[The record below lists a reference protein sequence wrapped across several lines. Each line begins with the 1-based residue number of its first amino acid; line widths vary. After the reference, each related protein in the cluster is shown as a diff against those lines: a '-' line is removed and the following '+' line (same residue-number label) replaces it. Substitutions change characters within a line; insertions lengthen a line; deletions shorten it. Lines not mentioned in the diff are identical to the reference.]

1 MERPLS
7 VYFALM
13 RLAPLIA
20 LTIGL
25 LLPASSALT
34 QDAPGGI
41 NPSFPPPKNV
51 LELFT
56 SQGCDTCPPADQ
68 VLAKFAAR
76 PDIIAISLPVDIWDY
91 LGWKDTLAS
100 DKNSER
106 QKAYAKARGDGA
118 IYTPQVVVNGMIG
131 VNGSDPAA
139 IEEAIKVTDEA
150 LKNGRVPIRF
160 WHERNSIKIEAGD
173 APPGFQYK
181 EATIWFAV
189 VQKVAQVPVK
199 RGDNEGKT
207 LTYTNI
213 VREMLPVGSW
223 NGKAMSLQLARTAVM
238 RPETEAAILLLQEGK
253 AGPII
258 GAAWTGLW

>member
-1 MERPLS
+1 
-7 VYFALM
+7 M
-13 RLAPLIA
+13 RLVPILALILA
-20 LTIGL
+20 LFV
-25 LLPASSALT
+25 PAGVRSE
-34 QDAPGGI
+34 DAAGGI
-41 NPSFPPPKNV
+41 NPSFPPYKDV

-68 VLAKFAAR
+68 VLASFAEN
-76 PDIIAISLPVDIWDY
+76 PDVIAITLPVDIWDY

-106 QKAYAKARGDGA
+106 QRAYAKARGDGA

-131 VNGSDPAA
+131 VNGSDASA
-139 IEEAIKVTDEA
+139 ISEAMKTTNSV
-150 LKNGRVPIRF
+150 LKDVRVPIRF

-173 APPGFQYK
+173 APAGLKYK

-189 VQKVAQVPVK
+189 VQKRAEVPIE
-199 RGDNEGKT
+199 RGDNKGKT

-223 NGKAMSLQLARTAVM
+223 NGKALSLQLARTAVM
-238 RPETEAAILLLQEGK
+238 RPETEAAIILLQEGK
-253 AGPII
+253 AGPIV

>member
-1 MERPLS
+1 M
-7 VYFALM
+7 YFARM
-13 RLAPLIA
+13 RLAPFVA
-20 LTIGL
+20 LTL
-25 LLPASSALT
+25 ALFLPASGALT
-34 QDAPGGI
+34 QDAPGI
-41 NPSFPPPKNV
+41 NPSFGPPKDV

-68 VLAKFAAR
+68 VLAKFADR
-76 PDIIAISLPVDIWDY
+76 PNIIAITLPVDIWDY

-106 QKAYAKARGDGA
+106 QRAYAKARGDGA

-139 IEEAIKVTDEA
+139 IEEAIKVSNIA
-150 LKNGRVPIRF
+150 LAGARVPIRF

-173 APPGFQYK
+173 APPGRTYK

-189 VQKVAQVPVK
+189 VQKRTEVPIE
-199 RGDNEGKT
+199 RGDNKGRT
-207 LTYTNI
+207 LAYTNI

-223 NGKAMSLQLARTAVM
+223 NGKALSLQLTRTAVM
-238 RPETEAAILLLQEGK
+238 RPETEAAIILLQEGK

>member
-1 MERPLS
+1 
-7 VYFALM
+7 M
-13 RLAPLIA
+13 RLATVVALAIA
-20 LTIGL
+20 LA
-25 LLPASSALT
+25 LPPSPMLAEE
-34 QDAPGGI
+34 GGI

-68 VLAKFAAR
+68 VLATYADR
-76 PDIIAISLPVDIWDY
+76 PDVIAISLPVDIWDY

-106 QKAYAKARGDGA
+106 QKFYAKARGDGA

-131 VNGSDPAA
+131 VNGNDPAA
-139 IEEAIKVTDEA
+139 IDKAIATTDAE
-150 LKNGRVPIRF
+150 LKTKRVPIRF
-160 WHERNSIKIEAGD
+160 WHERNTIIIEAGD
-173 APPGFQYK
+173 APAGLAAK

-189 VQKVAQVPVK
+189 VQKSAKVPIQ
-199 RGDNEGKT
+199 RGENNGKT

-213 VREMLPVGSW
+213 VREMMPVGSW
-223 NGKAMSLQLARTAVM
+223 NGKAMNLQLARASVM
-238 RPETEAAILLLQEGK
+238 RPETEACIVLLQEGK

>member
-1 MERPLS
+1 
-7 VYFALM
+7 M

-20 LTIGL
+20 LTLGL

-41 NPSFPPPKNV
+41 NPSFGPAKNV

-68 VLAKFAAR
+68 VLAKFATR

-189 VQKVAQVPVK
+189 VQKSAQVPVQ
-199 RGDNEGKT
+199 RGDNQGKT

-238 RPETEAAILLLQEGK
+238 RPETEAAIILLQEGK

>member
-1 MERPLS
+1 
-7 VYFALM
+7 M

-20 LTIGL
+20 LTMAL
-25 LLPASSALT
+25 FVPASGVLS
-34 QDAPGGI
+34 QDAPGI
-41 NPSFPPPKNV
+41 NPSFGPPKDV

-68 VLAKFAAR
+68 VLAKFAER
-76 PDIIAISLPVDIWDY
+76 PNIIAISLPVDIWDY

-139 IEEAIKVTDEA
+139 IEEAIKTTSEA
-150 LKNGRVPIRF
+150 LKGGRVPIRF

-173 APPGFQYK
+173 APPGFTYK

-189 VQKVAQVPVK
+189 VQKSAQVPVK

-213 VREMLPVGSW
+213 VREMMPVGSW

-238 RPETEAAILLLQEGK
+238 RPETEAAIILLQEGK

>member
-1 MERPLS
+1 
-7 VYFALM
+7 M
-13 RLAPLIA
+13 RRAPLIA

-41 NPSFPPPKNV
+41 NPSFGAPKNE

-56 SQGCDTCPPADQ
+56 IQGCAPCPPADT
-68 VLAKFAAR
+68 VLASFAGR
-76 PDIIAISLPVDIWDY
+76 RDIIAITLPVDIWDY

-150 LKNGRVPIRF
+150 LNKGRVPIRF

-181 EATIWFAV
+181 QATIWFAV
-189 VQKVAQVPVK
+189 VQKSAQVPVK

-213 VREMLPVGSW
+213 VREMLPVGTW
-223 NGKAMSLQLARTAVM
+223 NGEAMNLRLARTAIM
-238 RPETEAAILLLQEGK
+238 RPETEACIVLLQEGK
-253 AGPII
+253 AGPIL

>member
-1 MERPLS
+1 
-7 VYFALM
+7 M
-13 RLAPLIA
+13 RLAPFIA
-20 LTIGL
+20 LTLALFI
-25 LLPASSALT
+25 PAPAALA
-34 QDAPGGI
+34 QDGPGGI
-41 NPSFPPPKNV
+41 NPSFPPYKNV

-68 VLAKFAAR
+68 VLAKFADR
-76 PDIIAISLPVDIWDY
+76 PDVIALTLPVDIWDY

-106 QKAYAKARGDGA
+106 QRAYAKARGDGA

-131 VNGSDPAA
+131 VNGADPAA

-150 LKNGRVPIRF
+150 LRGGRVPIRF
-160 WHERNSIKIEAGD
+160 WYERNSIKIEAGD
-173 APPGFQYK
+173 APPGYSYK
-181 EATIWFAV
+181 DATIWFAV
-189 VQKVAQVPVK
+189 VQKRAEVPIE
-199 RGDNEGKT
+199 RGDNKGKT

-213 VREMLPVGSW
+213 VREMLPVGTWS
-223 NGKAMSLQLARTAVM
+223 GQAMSLQLARTAVM
-238 RPETEAAILLLQEGK
+238 RPETEAAIVLLQEGK

>member
-1 MERPLS
+1 
-7 VYFALM
+7 M
-13 RLAPLIA
+13 RLASFIA
-20 LTIGL
+20 LGLAL
-25 LLPASSALT
+25 LLPAPLT
-34 QDAPGGI
+34 LAQDAPAGI
-41 NPSFPPPKNV
+41 NPSFPPFKNV

-68 VLAKFAAR
+68 VLAKFADR
-76 PDIIAISLPVDIWDY
+76 PNVIAITLPVDIWDY

-106 QKAYAKARGDGA
+106 QRAYSKSRGDGA

-131 VNGSDPAA
+131 VNGSDPSA
-139 IEEAIKVTDEA
+139 IEEAIKVSDEA
-150 LKNGRVPIRF
+150 MRGGRIPVRF
-160 WHERNSIKIEAGD
+160 WYERNSIKIEAGD
-173 APPGFQYK
+173 APPGFNYK

-189 VQKVAQVPVK
+189 VQKRADVPVE
-199 RGDNEGKT
+199 RGDNKGKK

-213 VREMLPVGSW
+213 VREMLPVGTW

-238 RPETEAAILLLQEGK
+238 RPETEAAIVLLQEGK

>member
-1 MERPLS
+1 
-7 VYFALM
+7 M
-13 RLAPLIA
+13 RLVSFIA
-20 LTIGL
+20 LGLAL
-25 LLPASSALT
+25 LLPVPPTLAQEQQPPA
-34 QDAPGGI
+34 GI
-41 NPSFPPPKNV
+41 NPSFPPYKDV

-68 VLAKFAAR
+68 VLAKFADR
-76 PDIIAISLPVDIWDY
+76 PNIIAITLPVDIWDY

-106 QKAYAKARGDGA
+106 QRAYAKARGDGA

-139 IEEAIKVTDEA
+139 IEEAIKVTDET
-150 LKNGRVPIRF
+150 LRGGRVPIRF
-160 WHERNSIKIEAGD
+160 WYERNSIKIEAAD
-173 APPGFQYK
+173 APPGFNYK

-189 VQKVAQVPVK
+189 VQKRAEVPID
-199 RGDNEGKT
+199 RGDNKGKT

-213 VREMLPVGSW
+213 VREMLPVGTW
-223 NGKAMSLQLARTAVM
+223 NGKAMSLQLARAAVM
-238 RPETEAAILLLQEGK
+238 RPQTEAAIVLLQEGK

-258 GAAWTGLW
+258 GSAWTGLW

>member
-1 MERPLS
+1 M
-7 VYFALM
+7 
-13 RLAPLIA
+13 
-20 LTIGL
+20 
-25 LLPASSALT
+25 PASGALS

-41 NPSFPPPKNV
+41 NPSFGPAKDV

-68 VLAKFAAR
+68 VLAKFAER
-76 PDIIAISLPVDIWDY
+76 PNIIAISLPVDIWDY

-139 IEEAIKVTDEA
+139 IEEAIKTTNEA
-150 LKNGRVPIRF
+150 LKGGRVPIRF

-173 APPGFQYK
+173 APPGFTVQGSDDLVRRRA
-181 EATIWFAV
+181 EVGAGAGASAAT
-189 VQKVAQVPVK
+189 
-199 RGDNEGKT
+199 T
-207 LTYTNI
+207 
-213 VREMLPVGSW
+213 
-223 NGKAMSLQLARTAVM
+223 KARRSPTPTSCAR
-238 RPETEAAILLLQEGK
+238 
-253 AGPII
+253 
-258 GAAWTGLW
+258 

>member
-1 MERPLS
+1 MGRPLW
-7 VYFALM
+7 VYFARM
-13 RLAPLIA
+13 RLAPLVA
-20 LTIGL
+20 LTIAL
-25 LLPASSALT
+25 LVPASSALT
-34 QDAPGGI
+34 QDAPGI
-41 NPSFPPPKNV
+41 NPSFGPPKDV

-68 VLAKFAAR
+68 VIAKFAER
-76 PDIIAISLPVDIWDY
+76 PNIIAITLPVDIWDY

-139 IEEAIKVTDEA
+139 IEEAIKITDEA
-150 LKNGRVPIRF
+150 LKGGRVPIRF

-189 VQKVAQVPVK
+189 VQKSAQVPVQ
-199 RGDNEGKT
+199 RGDNKGKT
-207 LTYTNI
+207 LGYTNI
-213 VREMLPVGSW
+213 VREMLPVGTW

>member
-1 MERPLS
+1 M
-7 VYFALM
+7 
-13 RLAPLIA
+13 
-20 LTIGL
+20 
-25 LLPASSALT
+25 PASSAPA
-34 QDAPGGI
+34 QEVNGI
-41 NPSFPPPKNV
+41 NPSFGAPKDV

-56 SQGCDTCPPADQ
+56 SQGCDTCPPADA
-68 VLAKFAAR
+68 VLAKFAAQ
-76 PDIIAISLPVDIWDY
+76 PHVIAITLPVDIWDY
-91 LGWKDTLAS
+91 LGWKDTLAT
-100 DKNSER
+100 DKNSQR
-106 QKAYAKARGDGA
+106 QKAYAKSRGDGA

-139 IEEAIKVTDEA
+139 IEEAVVTTNTV
-150 LKNGRVPIRF
+150 LKNARVPIRF
-160 WHERNSIKIEAGD
+160 WHERNSIIIEAGD
-173 APPGFQYK
+173 AAPGITYK

-189 VQKVAQVPVK
+189 VQKSATVPVQ

-223 NGKAMSLQLARTAVM
+223 NGKAMHLELARTAVM
-238 RPETEAAILLLQEGK
+238 RPETEACIVLLQEGK

>member
-1 MERPLS
+1 
-7 VYFALM
+7 M
-13 RLAPLIA
+13 RLAPFLA
-20 LTIGL
+20 LTIAL
-25 LLPASSALT
+25 LIPASSAPA
-34 QDAPGGI
+34 QDAPGI
-41 NPSFPPPKNV
+41 NPSFGPPKDV

-76 PDIIAISLPVDIWDY
+76 PNVIAITLPVDIWDY

-106 QKAYAKARGDGA
+106 QRAYAKARGDGA

-131 VNGSDPAA
+131 VNGSSPAA
-139 IEEAIKVTDEA
+139 IEEAIQVTNVA
-150 LKNGRVPIRF
+150 LKDARIPIRF

-173 APPGFQYK
+173 APEGIKYK

-189 VQKVAQVPVK
+189 VQKRAEVPIE
-199 RGDNEGKT
+199 RGDNKGKT

-238 RPETEAAILLLQEGK
+238 RPETEAAIILLQEGK

>member
-7 VYFALM
+7 VYFMPM

-34 QDAPGGI
+34 QDVPGGI
-41 NPSFPPPKNV
+41 NPSFGPPKNV

-56 SQGCDTCPPADQ
+56 SQGCDTCPPADT
-68 VLAKFAAR
+68 VLASFAGR
-76 PDIIAISLPVDIWDY
+76 PDIIAITLPVDIWDY

-189 VQKVAQVPVK
+189 VQKSAQVPVK

-207 LTYTNI
+207 LAYTNI

>member
-1 MERPLS
+1 
-7 VYFALM
+7 M
-13 RLAPLIA
+13 RLAAILA
-20 LTIGL
+20 LTIAL
-25 LLPASSALT
+25 LVPSSRVPAQQA
-34 QDAPGGI
+34 GI

-56 SQGCDTCPPADQ
+56 SQGCDTCPPADK
-68 VLAKFAAR
+68 VLASYADR
-76 PDIIAISLPVDIWDY
+76 PDVIAITLPVDIWDY

-106 QKAYAKARGDGA
+106 QKFYAKARGDGA
-118 IYTPQVVVNGMIG
+118 IYTPQVIVNGMIG
-131 VNGSDPAA
+131 VNGSDPKA
-139 IEEAIKVTDEA
+139 IDEAIHLTDET
-150 LKNGRVPIRF
+150 LKTTRVPIRF
-160 WHERNSIKIEAGD
+160 WHERNSIIIEAGD
-173 APPGFQYK
+173 APPGLRTK

-189 VQKVAQVPVK
+189 VQKKADVPVEH
-199 RGDNEGKT
+199 GDNEGKT

-223 NGKAMSLQLARTAVM
+223 NGKAMHLELARTAVM
-238 RPETEAAILLLQEGK
+238 TPETQACIVLLQEGK